1 MFFLEVAGV
10 RLREVA
16 VRVTRASRATEG
28 TRNVAGIFM
37 NAARDLGSRRG
48 RALIFWSNTCH
59 HRPRAISPKS
69 ELLRQRVRT
78 FGRLSFTHNGK
89 SSHHESYRNSQVF
102 NGAKGF
108 DFITPEDGSKDV
120 FVHASALE
128 SAGIRS
134 LNEGEKV
141 DGDRQA

>member
-28 TRNVAGIFM
+28 TCNVAGIS
-37 NAARDLGSRRG
+37 ARDLGSRWG
-48 RALIFWSNTCH
+48 RALISWSDTCH
-59 HRPRAISPKS
+59 HRPRAFSPKP
-69 ELLRQRVRT
+69 ELPGQRVRT

-102 NGAKGF
+102 Q
-108 DFITPEDGSKDV
+108 
-120 FVHASALE
+120 
-128 SAGIRS
+128 R
-134 LNEGEKV
+134 
-141 DGDRQA
+141 R